1 MKLTKKTLERLIKEV
16 LSENDG
22 HPKLLNKNKE
32 IKHN

>member
-1 MKLTKKTLERLIKEV
+1 MIKLKKLIK
-16 LSENDG
+16 LNENDG